1 MECQTAFI
9 PNFQFPIPNYFTA
22 SSRTAFPAPRHIVAV
37 AAAGTVSGAAG
48 GSTPGRGLA

>member
-22 SSRTAFPAPRHIVAV
+22 SSHTACPDCYRIGS
-37 AAAGTVSGAAG
+37 GTVSGAAG